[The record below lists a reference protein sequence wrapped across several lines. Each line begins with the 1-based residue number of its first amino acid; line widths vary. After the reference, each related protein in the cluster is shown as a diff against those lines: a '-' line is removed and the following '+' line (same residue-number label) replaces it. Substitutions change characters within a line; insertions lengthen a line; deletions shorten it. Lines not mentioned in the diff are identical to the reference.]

1 MDVTFFDA
9 FGVEFEQKLRLAK
22 QQEVV
27 VLICAAKIGLY
38 EGMSQLMDLQIY
50 LFLYTHLFLT
60 QEHLI

>member
-38 EGMSQLMDLQIY
+38 EGMSQLMDLQIF
-50 LFLYTHLFLT
+50 LFLYSHLFLT